1 MAWRIS
7 RQAIFCICIEIVT
20 IQRKMRENLEVT
32 NKVCIFAA
40 EKNPLVCKIL
50 GSVAGKQLRDLIP
63 LG

>member
-40 EKNPLVCKIL
+40 EKKSPCMQNTWVSCWK
-50 GSVAGKQLRDLIP
+50 AT
-63 LG
+63 

>member
-7 RQAIFCICIEIVT
+7 RQAIFYICIEIVT

-40 EKNPLVCKIL
+40 EK
-50 GSVAGKQLRDLIP
+50 IP
-63 LG
+63 LYAKYMGQLLESNLEI